1 MRCWRGR
8 RGCAWPRGPRSRLLA
23 AGAAAAAFLLLAAP
37 SLAPSFDNPLLR
49 RASDPQT
56 IERTMGRRFA
66 SWEAGLKGFADR
78 PVLGWRGGS
87 AERAAEEQ
95 DHG

>member
-1 MRCWRGR
+1 MNVV
-8 RGCAWPRGPRSRLLA
+8 LVLA
-23 AGAAAAAFLLLAAP
+23 NGLIAASGSALVLA
-37 SLAPSFDNPLLR
+37 NPLLR